1 MKMMIL
7 KEIKTKQRS
16 MALNKKMNQPILLIN
31 LCQIILEMEDNKSKQ
46 LLIQAKKKVQA
57 LKFLFPIKSKKEKRK
72 SKPSKQLK
80 KQKITF
86 I

>member
-1 MKMMIL
+1 MKKMIL

-16 MALNKKMNQPILLIN
+16 MALNKKMNQQILLIN

-46 LLIQAKKKVQA
+46 LLIQAKKKDLA

-72 SKPSKQLK
+72 SKPFKLLK